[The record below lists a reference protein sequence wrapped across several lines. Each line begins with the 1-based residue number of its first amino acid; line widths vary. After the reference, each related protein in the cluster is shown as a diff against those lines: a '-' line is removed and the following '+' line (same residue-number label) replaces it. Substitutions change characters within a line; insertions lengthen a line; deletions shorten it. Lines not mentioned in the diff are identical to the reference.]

1 MTDESPE
8 SPGSLMAR
16 GTPQS
21 LALGVDI
28 GDGWGGGLMRAPF
41 RADLVGD
48 PALGGL
54 ADGVVYTLLDQA
66 CGAAIGAAVKERAEM
81 RGRELAMGGMAT
93 LDFRIDYVRPARAG
107 MDVTARAEC
116 LRIDGEVAFVRG
128 AAFETDPDDPIAI
141 AQAAFMLSG
150 ALAGR

>member
-8 SPGSLMAR
+8 PNLSLMAR

-28 GDGWGGGLMRAPF
+28 GEGWGGLMRAPF

-54 ADGVVYTLLDQA
+54 ADGVIYTLLDQA
-66 CGAAIGAAVKERAEM
+66 CGAAIGVAVKARAEM
-81 RGRELAMGGMAT
+81 QGRELAMGAMAT

-107 MDVTARAEC
+107 ADVTARAEC
-116 LRIDGEVAFVRG
+116 LRIEGEVAFVRG

-141 AQAAFMLSG
+141 VQAAFMISRPMAG
-150 ALAGR
+150 A